1 MKKSL
6 LMFVLAALVAAP
18 FSVLNGATAHAA
30 TVNTAIRGT
39 SAETVYWYANDGK
52 RYVFPNAA
60 AYFTWFPSFDSVHTV
75 SDAELISIPLGGNVT
90 YRPGAKLVKIN
101 TDPRTYAVAKGG
113 VLRHVT
119 SESLASQLYGTNWRF
134 DVHDIPD
141 VYFTN
146 YTVGTPIYAASD
158 YNVSDE
164 YHGVSTPGD
173 SLRTTNGGTQT
184 GDLVL
189 NASRTSINPGES
201 VMLTVGTMPVY
212 TPGDTI
218 EIFDAR
224 DNGLL
229 CTAAWP
235 NTICNSF
242 TVHPQRKST
251 ENSMQYYVVF
261 TDSTT
266 LAKKRGYSPVISFN
280 GSTSNDLSIWTDKT
294 SINSGDAITVSA
306 WSSQSFSASRI
317 DVRDERDNSLVF
329 TCYDVRNCSQS
340 RTFFRRNTSE
350 NTFRL
355 YAQLKDW
362 NGTVLRTAYTP
373 TMTFNGTNQTG
384 TLSLSADRTS
394 ITNGQ
399 AVVLTGTYSNTVSR
413 LDIRRVDGDI
423 LERSCTNASTCSVT
437 VYPVRPEGRL
447 SVQYYVSAFD
457 ANGNRLAI
465 KYGPVIYFD
474 GHSSSVLLTIRP
486 DRMWITSG
494 EQVTLTT
501 FVGGYEY
508 QSGHVVDIYD
518 ARTNTLVASCGMT
531 PSCVRT
537 VLVNRNGG
545 ETSMRFEAVLR
556 RNDGARVVNAYSSD
570 IYINGSTGSS
580 NDGVNYINGLVLN
593 TDRTNINAGE
603 RVRLTANA
611 FNSGTWSYVGN
622 RIDIVDAHRGTI
634 VKTCYDS
641 STCVA
646 DVYPQAQ
653 SSTNLT
659 AQYQA
664 RIYDRNGV
672 LAMTQYSPVIY
683 LTSYAGGT
691 NSALGTGLITFAP
704 TDALKPNRN
713 VYLTATFSGS
723 NISQYD
729 AQVRIYT
736 EQSSSPIAVCNGS
749 YNCSVSY
756 PTGSTPMTTRI
767 YAQLSNRYSVGT
779 YAETPRVNLTTTW

>member
-1 MKKSL
+1 MNVVGGVYNVIFHARL
-6 LMFVLAALVAAP
+6 IDA
-18 FSVLNGATAHAA
+18 NGAVIAD
-30 TVNTAIRGT
+30 
-39 SAETVYWYANDGK
+39 E
-52 RYVFPNAA
+52 
-60 AYFTWFPSFDSVHTV
+60 WFPK
-75 SDAELISIPLGGNVT
+75 ISI
-90 YRPGAKLVKIN
+90 
-101 TDPRTYAVAKGG
+101 
-113 VLRHVT
+113 
-119 SESLASQLYGTNWRF
+119 
-134 DVHDIPD
+134 
-141 VYFTN
+141 
-146 YTVGTPIYAASD
+146 
-158 YNVSDE
+158 
-164 YHGVSTPGD
+164 
-173 SLRTTNGGTQT
+173 TNGTTGT
-184 GDLVL
+184 
-189 NASRTSINPGES
+189 
-201 VMLTVGTMPVY
+201 
-212 TPGDTI
+212 
-218 EIFDAR
+218 
-224 DNGLL
+224 
-229 CTAAWP
+229 
-235 NTICNSF
+235 
-242 TVHPQRKST
+242 
-251 ENSMQYYVVF
+251 
-261 TDSTT
+261 
-266 LAKKRGYSPVISFN
+266 
-280 GSTSNDLSIWTDKT
+280 LSIWTDKT

-306 WSSQSFSASRI
+306 WSSQTFNASRI
-317 DVRDERDNSLVF
+317 EVYDERDNNLVF
-329 TCYDVRNCSQS
+329 TCYNVQNCSQS

-350 NTFRL
+350 STFRL

-362 NGTVLRTAYTP
+362 NGAVLRTAYTP

-399 AVVLTGTYSNTVSR
+399 AVVLTGTYSNAVSR
-413 LDIRRVDGDI
+413 LEIRRVDGDI
-423 LERSCTNASTCSVT
+423 LERSCANVSTCSVT

-447 SVQYYVSAFD
+447 SVQYYASAFD
-457 ANGNRLAI
+457 ANGTRLAI
-465 KYGPVIYFD
+465 KHGPVVYFD

-486 DRMWITSG
+486 DRMWIASG
-494 EQVTLTT
+494 EQVTLST

-518 ARTNTLVASCGMT
+518 ARTNTLVASCDTT

-537 VLVNRNGG
+537 VRVNRNGG

-556 RNDGARVVNAYSSD
+556 RNDGTRVVNAYSDD

-580 NDGVNYINGLVLN
+580 NDGVNYVNGLVLN
-593 TDRTNINAGE
+593 ADRTNINAGE
-603 RVRLTANA
+603 LVRLTANA
-611 FNSGTWSYVGN
+611 FNSGTWSYTGN

-634 VKTCYDS
+634 VKTCYDV

-672 LAMTQYSPVIY
+672 LAMTQHSPVIY
-683 LTSYAGGT
+683 LSSYAGGT
-691 NSALGTGLITFAP
+691 NSALGTGLITYAP

-723 NISQYD
+723 NIPQYD

-756 PTGSTPMTTRI
+756 PTGSSPMTTRI

-779 YAETPRVNLTTTW
+779 YAETPRVTLTTTW